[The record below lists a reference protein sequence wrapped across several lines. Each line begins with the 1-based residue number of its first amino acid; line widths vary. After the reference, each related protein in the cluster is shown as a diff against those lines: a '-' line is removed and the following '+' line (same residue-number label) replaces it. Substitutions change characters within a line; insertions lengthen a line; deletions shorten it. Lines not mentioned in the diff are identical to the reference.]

1 MISKLD
7 RWCNSDNK
15 NRPAIATRIN
25 SPSSFLLENN
35 GSPAK
40 QWFADNLRHLPLP
53 LVTPGPEVESSAYP
67 RALLTDLSFP
77 QFPSVLNEKKMTT
90 MEISLEFGQI
100 AGGNHGRRSIW
111 LSLAQVL

>member
-1 MISKLD
+1 V
-7 RWCNSDNK
+7 
-15 NRPAIATRIN
+15 IAKP
-25 SPSSFLLENN
+25 SPPFLSST
-35 GSPAK
+35 
-40 QWFADNLRHLPLP
+40 QICQ
-53 LVTPGPEVESSAYP
+53 
-67 RALLTDLSFP
+67 ALLTDLSFP

>member
-1 MISKLD
+1 MQI
-7 RWCNSDNK
+7 C
-15 NRPAIATRIN
+15 
-25 SPSSFLLENN
+25 
-35 GSPAK
+35 
-40 QWFADNLRHLPLP
+40 Q
-53 LVTPGPEVESSAYP
+53 
-67 RALLTDLSFP
+67 ALLTDLSFP